1 MQRENLQEEFT
12 RALAAFEKIQA
23 EIVEREKQTLAAD
36 KEEAEKVRRVSR
48 AAPGGMTQLQ
58 MAEEEERRRELEER
72 DKKLKTLERDV
83 VDIHAMQQ
91 VS

>member
-23 EIVEREKQTLAAD
+23 EIVEREKQTLAAA

-48 AAPGGMTQLQ
+48 AAGGMTQLQ

-72 DKKLKTLERDV
+72 DQKLKTLERDV

>member
-12 RALAAFEKIQA
+12 RALAAFEKIQT
-23 EIVEREKQTLAAD
+23 EIVEREKQTLAAA

-72 DKKLKTLERDV
+72 DQKLKTLERDV